1 MASGHLPFTSNIL
14 YVWKDSIQPC
24 FQRDSATE
32 TSLLCQFK
40 PQPCCRRATASPG
53 DEQVPGDSTKA
64 SSGNPWSDRA
74 TFHSAPNEWS
84 AHQAESYWPHDH
96 ICTSSSLNRT
106 AYRGGPP
113 HQSPLVPRLQ
123 LPSLCCG
130 LSSFPSPALHKR
142 PQALQHRVIQG
153 QQNKRLNWCQCPH
166 SCGSIC
172 RSNKNLSQS
181 STASPL

>member
-1 MASGHLPFTSNIL
+1 M
-14 YVWKDSIQPC
+14 
-24 FQRDSATE
+24 
-32 TSLLCQFK
+32 
-40 PQPCCRRATASPG
+40 ATASPG
-53 DEQVPGDSTKA
+53 KEQVPGDSIKGLFWLPLKRRSNT
-64 SSGNPWSDRA
+64 P
-74 TFHSAPNEWS
+74 HSAPNEWS
-84 AHQAESYWPHDH
+84 AHQAEPYRPRDH
-96 ICTSSSLNRT
+96 ICTSSSLNRA

-142 PQALQHRVIQG
+142 PQALQRCVIQG
-153 QQNKRLNWCQCPH
+153 QQNKRLNRCQYPH